1 MKMKLVEMETKD
13 ALEFDSEAMEMI
25 KGIDWKSDYMMS
37 YVIPRLPKSLDQ
49 RTIVNALG
57 NIPDGNKIVFPRKLN
72 LKDFDVMEKIF
83 RLAELEYKS
92 YHSVFLTND
101 GLSIK
106 FDYTDGIFI
115 MKFSSAFES
124 LFPKNLEVE
133 EIKFKGKGVGLP
145 IKTLTDEAKLWRNK
159 GRDEFIRIAG
169 YGHVDGEFQE
179 YKLFRTRGFNLF
191 IPLLHPENHE
201 IAAEL
206 PKLPNNYER
215 LVSNE
220 GGRMFDIAAVFARYY
235 KNAFG
240 IKTTSILESVA

>member
-145 IKTLTDEAKLWRNK
+145 I
-159 GRDEFIRIAG
+159 FHS
-169 YGHVDGEFQE
+169 Y
-179 YKLFRTRGFNLF
+179 
-191 IPLLHPENHE
+191 
-201 IAAEL
+201 
-206 PKLPNNYER
+206 
-215 LVSNE
+215 
-220 GGRMFDIAAVFARYY
+220 
-235 KNAFG
+235 
-240 IKTTSILESVA
+240 